1 MSNFPTPKLT
11 NAKVTA
17 PDQSFVALAE
27 PIDLPEQWHYEET
40 VAEVEAI
47 LAKIEGGE
55 LDLADVF
62 TNFSTAVEYLR
73 QCEAFLSDR
82 QKQVDLLIETLTDEP
97 EF

>member
-1 MSNFPTPKLT
+1 MSNFAS
-11 NAKVTA
+11 AKVTA
-17 PDQSFVALAE
+17 PDQPFAPLVD
-27 PIDLPEQWHYEET
+27 PQPDWNYEAT

-47 LAKIEGGE
+47 LAKIEGGQ

-62 TNFSTAVEYLR
+62 EKFSTAVEYLR
-73 QCEAFLSDR
+73 QCEAFLGDR